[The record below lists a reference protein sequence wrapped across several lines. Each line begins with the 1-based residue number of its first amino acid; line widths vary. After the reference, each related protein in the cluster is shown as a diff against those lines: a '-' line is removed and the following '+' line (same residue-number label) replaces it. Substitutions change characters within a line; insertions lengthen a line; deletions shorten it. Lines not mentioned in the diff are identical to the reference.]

1 MTIDRQRWKDIESI
15 YQAAVDKAEEQR
27 RAYLDQVCAD
37 DVELRAEV
45 EALLAVR
52 ESQGAGLEVPALEL
66 VAQAHKKA
74 AASLEGCRLGP
85 CEVLSLLGKGGM
97 GEVYLAR
104 DTRLDRQVALKVL
117 PAEVTQDP
125 ERLRRFVRE
134 AKAASALEH
143 PNIATIYELG
153 ESAGVHYIVM
163 EYVKGESLEARI
175 RKGRLSLGE
184 ILDISTQ
191 VADALDEA
199 HRQGI
204 THRDIKPANLMLT
217 PQGQVKVLDF
227 GLAKRSPQKKPA
239 GGTETRTE
247 SKTTPGLIMGTVQ
260 YMSPEQVL
268 GQEVDQ
274 RSDLF
279 SLGVVLYQ
287 MATGTL
293 PFQGDSSGAIF
304 NAILNQT
311 PPSPVR
317 LNSDLPARLGEI
329 IDKALEKDR
338 EVRYQVASEIR
349 ADLKRLKRDTDSG
362 RVVAIRE
369 GARTTKPRVKWL
381 VGSIAAVLALIALVA
396 GLGFWFFQPK
406 KETSEAP
413 MVPVPFTTFPGFQM
427 FPSFSPDGKEVAFT
441 WNEGAGTTYHI
452 YIEQIGGETP
462 RQLTTGSHEDDSPVW
477 SPDGLFIAFL
487 RDLDPDKSAVMLI
500 PVNGGR
506 ERQVA
511 EFQNVGGICWHP
523 GGKWLALACKD
534 SPVEPRAIFLLS
546 LETGEKRRLFSPP
559 KGIGGDGDPAFSPDG
574 RRLAFSR
581 HFEKASEIFV
591 LQLSAEL
598 KPEGEPKQLTFGDRM
613 AVSPSWT
620 PDGKELVFVYGSH
633 VHYCSLWRISVS
645 APDKP
650 RPLSF
655 SGEGSAR
662 NPSVS
667 LEKNRLVY
675 NLVSLDYNNWRHWIS
690 RTKDNPAPPSRFI
703 YSTQTQDCPQF
714 SPDGKEVAFVSY
726 ASGSVEIW
734 ISNSDGSNPLQLT
747 HFGGP
752 MLDYPRWSPDG
763 KQIVFSMAS
772 RDQTEIFW
780 MPAEGGQSK
789 QLTHTPFNKNKPS
802 YSRDGQWIYFGCNR
816 GDEEQVWKMPV
827 KGGEPLQVTR
837 NGGSDPQE
845 SKDGRTVFY
854 LKGYGEN
861 SSLCMVPVGG
871 GEETK
876 VLEDVYHGNFEVK
889 ERGIYFTSGDYEKA
903 SLLYFDLASRRTRLL
918 APIQGSHVE
927 WGFTVSA
934 DEGWFLL
941 TQGEW
946 LRCNL
951 MLVENFK

>member
-1 MTIDRQRWKDIESI
+1 MDRQRWKDIESI
-15 YQAAVDKAEEQR
+15 YQAAMDLAEEQQ

-37 DVELRAEV
+37 DAELRAEV
-45 EALLAVR
+45 EGLLAVR
-52 ESQGAGLEVPALEL
+52 DSQGAGFEVPALEQL
-66 VAQAHKKA
+66 AQAQRKGGV
-74 AASLEGCRLGP
+74 SLEGCRLGP

-117 PAEVTQDP
+117 PAEVTRDP
-125 ERLRRFVRE
+125 ERLKRFVRE
-134 AKAASALEH
+134 AKAASALAH
-143 PNIATIYELG
+143 PNIATIHELG
-153 ESAGVHYIVM
+153 EAAGVHYIVM
-163 EYVKGESLEARI
+163 EYVKGESLEARF
-175 RKGRLSLGE
+175 RKGGLGLGE
-184 ILDISTQ
+184 ILDIGTQ

-227 GLAKRSPQKKPA
+227 GLAKRTPRGKPA
-239 GGTETRTE
+239 EGTAAFTE
-247 SKTTPGLIMGTVQ
+247 SQTTPGLIMGTVE

-268 GQEVDQ
+268 GQEVDH

-293 PFQGDSSGAIF
+293 PFKGDTSGAIF

-317 LNSDLPARLGEI
+317 LNPELPARLGEI

-362 RVVAIRE
+362 KVAAGRAE
-369 GARTTKPRVKWL
+369 MSTAKRRGRRLAL
-381 VGSIAAVLALIALVA
+381 GVGTGLALIALVA
-396 GLGFWFFQPK
+396 GLEFWFFPPK
-406 KETSEAP
+406 KEKSEAP
-413 MVPVPFTTFPGFQM
+413 MVPVPFTTFPGFQLS
-427 FPSFSPDGKEVAFT
+427 PSFSPDGKVVAFA
-441 WNEGAGTTYHI
+441 WNGGAGTNLHI
-452 YIEQIGGETP
+452 YIEQNGGETP
-462 RQLTTGSHEDDSPVW
+462 RQLTTGSHDEDLPAW

-487 RDLDPDKSAVMLI
+487 RDFGPGKSAVMLI
-500 PVNGGR
+500 PANGGR

-511 EFQNVGGICWHP
+511 ELQNVGGICWHP
-523 GGKWLALACKD
+523 GGKWLAVSCKD
-534 SPVEPRAIFLLS
+534 SQAEPHAIFLLS
-546 LETGEKRRLFSPP
+546 LESGEKRRLISPP
-559 KGIGGDGDPAFSPDG
+559 KGIGGDTDPAFSPDG
-574 RRLAFSR
+574 RQLAFSR
-581 HFEKASEIFV
+581 HFGEVSEIFV
-591 LQLSAEL
+591 LRLSAEL
-598 KPEGEPKQLTFGDRM
+598 GPEGEPKQLTFGDRM
-613 AVSPSWT
+613 AASPAWM
-620 PDGKELVFVYGSH
+620 PDGQELVFVYGSF
-633 VHYCSLWRISVS
+633 VHYCSLWRISIS
-645 APDKP
+645 SPDKP

-662 NPSVS
+662 SPSIS

-675 NLVSLDYNNWRHWIS
+675 NLVYLDYNNWRHQIS
-690 RTKDNPAPPSRFI
+690 RNKDKTTPPSRFI

-726 ASGSVEIW
+726 ASGSSEIW
-734 ISNSDGSNPLQLT
+734 ISSSDGSNLLQLT

-752 MLDYPRWSPDG
+752 MLDFPRWSPDG
-763 KQIVFSMAS
+763 KQIAFSMAS
-772 RDQTEIFW
+772 RDQTEIFLI
-780 MPAEGGQSK
+780 PAEGGQAK
-789 QLTHTPFNKNKPS
+789 QLTHTPFNKSNPS
-802 YSRDGQWIYFGCNR
+802 YSRDGQWINFAWNR
-816 GDEEQVWKMPV
+816 GGEEQVWKMPV

-837 NGGSDPQE
+837 KGGANPQE
-845 SKDGRTVFY
+845 SMDGRTVFY

-861 SSLCMVPVGG
+861 YSLWMVPVGG

-876 VLEDVYHGNFEVK
+876 VLDDVYHENFEVK
-889 ERGIYFTSGDYEKA
+889 EHGIYFTSGDYEKA
-903 SLLYFDLASRRTRLL
+903 RLLYYDLASGKTRLL

-934 DEGWFLL
+934 DEGWFLI

-946 LRCNL
+946 MRCNL